1 MAFRNSRLRQAQSIL
16 EEMKQNSTNGYVHEL
31 ALAAILGMPTNK
43 TKSPVA
49 LMYTLFKQIKKFTDS
64 SFIVD
69 SNQYN
74 SSGVRYTKHGSTETY
89 TLGNYNATTGRI
101 PRWFQFRQEVK
112 HTIQDQVD
120 LQRDLRDLENLPQ
133 YGGED
138 LQHQRW
144 KFFYEV
150 VKKHWPLL
158 RSVESTMSLIE
169 VGVMERIL
177 ESSATSI
184 CELVNISRLERTFE
198 RVAES
203 AATAVLRS
211 SPVSVSRVI
220 CDVCIPLG
228 MIGGRELRVSTTMYM
243 LFQ

>member
-1 MAFRNSRLRQAQSIL
+1 
-16 EEMKQNSTNGYVHEL
+16 
-31 ALAAILGMPTNK
+31 
-43 TKSPVA
+43 
-49 LMYTLFKQIKKFTDS
+49 MYTLFKQIKKFTKS

-74 SSGVRYTKHGSTETY
+74 SSGVRYRKHGSHETY
-89 TLGNYNATTGRI
+89 TLGNYTAERGRI
-101 PRWFQFRQEVK
+101 PQWFQFGEEVK

-158 RSVESTMSLIE
+158 RSCRTE
-169 VGVMERIL
+169 VSQGMV
-177 ESSATSI
+177 
-184 CELVNISRLERTFE
+184 
-198 RVAES
+198 
-203 AATAVLRS
+203 
-211 SPVSVSRVI
+211 VSFPSCLWNFKSV
-220 CDVCIPLG
+220 D
-228 MIGGRELRVSTTMYM
+228 
-243 LFQ
+243 FF